1 MFHRTIRSKIVS
13 IALGLIVL
21 MIITSVLS
29 VVMTGT
35 VTGLLNQLATQYIP
49 AYAHL
54 ARADVKSLERAMAV
68 RRMVIA
74 RLQTP
79 PDEQTFALCLRIY
92 QDKGPEIDQEINA
105 GRKLINAIID
115 APLTPSDGA
124 ALGRIDDQIDNT
136 VHDVGKRL
144 NEEIGQVLRALEA
157 KDFSGLNDALARAD
171 DLREEFSEKLDGIRT
186 RMLEQVFVSSTAVIY
201 DQRRTMVISV
211 IVTTLAATIGL
222 GFAWLVSSGISRP
235 VRQLLEVTRDV
246 EAGHLDRPISVT
258 TSDEIGE
265 LSAAFNRMV
274 LQLRRNEQ
282 VRETFGRYFDPKI
295 IEGIVDRAALAAT
308 EGQRR
313 VMTVLF
319 CDMKGFT
326 HLSEG
331 VTPQGLVKVMNHYLS
346 TMSEPIRNNRG
357 IIDKYVG
364 DAIMAYWGPPF
375 VEESEHARLAC
386 SAAADMIGRVESL
399 RKELPEIL
407 GVRSIPIECDIR
419 IGISSGEVLAGS
431 IGSNF
436 MMSYTV
442 MGDTVNLAS
451 RLEAANKEYGTRSLV
466 SESTIAA
473 AGDTI
478 EAREI
483 DRLIVYGQ
491 TQPQNVFEVLGPK
504 GALTSNEITLR
515 DCYAT
520 GLAAYRASRF
530 DEARKA
536 FDAALEALPDDGPSI
551 TMLERIEKLQNDS
564 PPPGWDGAWRMDR
577 K

>member
-105 GRKLINAIID
+105 GRKLVNAIID